1 MWKNRSSL
9 TKVFLKVAANAV
21 AMISLFNT
29 GGRLIWDTL
38 SDKLGRIR
46 VVTMMF
52 IITAI
57 SMITMSLVALK
68 YVTLL
73 A

>member
-1 MWKNRSSL
+1 M
-9 TKVFLKVAANAV
+9 KVAANAV